1 MYILLFALTVFG
13 CVNCAPTN
21 TTTVVGTN
29 NFVLGAAV
37 ISNGILVVNAPI
49 PSNQVDAV
57 STAIGTNNTPSQLNL
72 NPQ

>member
-1 MYILLFALTVFG
+1 MHLLLALTIFG

-21 TTTVVGTN
+21 TTTTIGTN
-29 NFVLGAAV
+29 NLVLGTAV
-37 ISNGILVVNAPI
+37 LSNGVLVVNASI
-49 PSNQVDAV
+49 PSNQVSAV